1 MLRSAVTLFLVLFT
15 FQGDALAQRT
25 TGDAAVVAA
34 FEGYRGAL
42 VARDGAS
49 AMRFLLPSAAAYYEE
64 CRVAAIEMPEA
75 ELRGRSVIFRYTVL
89 DIRHRHTLAQARATS
104 GRAILRQAVSDGRVG
119 SAVSSV
125 RTGAVEIRG
134 DRALLEL
141 RPATG
146 AGVMRARL
154 VRVRGHWKLDL
165 IALIT
170 SGERAVDAQLAALG
184 GGDTNAGIL
193 RAFQALTG
201 RPADAKIWEP
211 LAHRVR

>member
-1 MLRSAVTLFLVLFT
+1 MTRVIAVCLLSLLV
-15 FQGDALAQRT
+15 QSDALAQRV

-49 AMRFLLPSAAAYYEE
+49 ARRFLLPSAAAYYEE
-64 CRVAAIEMPEA
+64 CRVAAIEMPA
-75 ELRGRSVIFRYTVL
+75 AALRARGVIFRFTVL
-89 DIRHRHTLAQARATS
+89 DIRHRHTLAQARTTS
-104 GRAILRQAVSDGRVG
+104 GHAILQQAVSDGRVG
-119 SAVSSV
+119 SAVGGV

-134 DRALLEL
+134 DQALLEL

-146 AGVMRARL
+146 PGVMQARL
-154 VRVRGHWKLDL
+154 ARVGGQWKLDL

-170 SGERAVDAQLAALG
+170 TSERAVDAQLARLG

-193 RAFQALTG
+193 RAFQTLTG
-201 RPADAKIWEP
+201 RAADAAIWEP
-211 LAHRVR
+211 LAHRAR